1 MRVKPVKDG
10 YEIGTQIVHMSH
22 RDRHR
27 FRIFLRQ
34 IKEGGVIQLLPTA
47 RARRSTASGRGVA
60 APRAAK
66 KTRAGK
72 ARARAVRSA

>member
-1 MRVKPVKDG
+1 MKDG

-22 RDRHR
+22 NDRRR

-34 IKEGGVIQLLPTA
+34 IKEGGVIRLLPSATA
-47 RARRSTASGRGVA
+47 RRPTASGRKTP
-60 APRAAK
+60 PRTAK

-72 ARARAVRSA
+72 ARARAARSA